1 MKSYKVLMAVSLGML
16 VSACDLTNT
25 SSRDTARDIGA
36 NFLKFGKTTDTPVA
50 VDSDFRVKS
59 VLVYIGQDI
68 VVSERESFYPGGDIV
83 WRGDPP
89 GDRVQQVK
97 DIFKTAFTQG
107 SRGLNGSRNI
117 VLQVDVRRFHS
128 LTDKARIAVGGVHSI
143 TFALQKRDAVTGEAV
158 GKGKL
163 IRADLKALGGDDA
176 LAAARL
182 GQTQKVRIT
191 DHLADVI
198 RTELASAE

>member
-36 NFLKFGKTTDTPVA
+36 NFLKFGKAPDTPVA

-97 DIFKTAFTQG
+97 EIFKTAFTQG
-107 SRGLNGSRNI
+107 SKGLNGSRSI

-128 LTDKARIAVGGVHSI
+128 LTDKARLAVGGVHSI
-143 TFALQKRDAVTGEAV
+143 SFVLQKRDAITGEAV

-176 LAAARL
+176 VAAARL
-182 GQTQKVRIT
+182 GQDQKTRIT
-191 DHLADVI
+191 QHLAEVI
-198 RTELASAE
+198 RTELATTE

>member
-1 MKSYKVLMAVSLGML
+1 MKSYKVLMALSLGVL

-25 SSRDTARDIGA
+25 SSRETARDIGA
-36 NFLKFGKTTDTPVA
+36 NFLKFEKAPTALAA
-50 VDSDFRVKS
+50 VESDFRVKS

-83 WRGDPP
+83 WRGDPQ

-107 SRGLNGSRNI
+107 SKGLNGPRNI

-143 TFALQKRDAVTGEAV
+143 TFALQKRDAITGEAV

-182 GQTQKVRIT
+182 GQDQKTRIT
-191 DHLADVI
+191 AHLAQVI
-198 RTELASAE
+198 RTELASTE

>member
-1 MKSYKVLMAVSLGML
+1 MKSYKVLMALSLGVL

-25 SSRDTARDIGA
+25 SSRETARDIGA
-36 NFLKFGKTTDTPVA
+36 NFLKFEKAPTALAA
-50 VDSDFRVKS
+50 VESDFRVKS

-83 WRGDPP
+83 WRGDPQ

-107 SRGLNGSRNI
+107 SKGLNGPRNI

-143 TFALQKRDAVTGEAV
+143 TFALQKRDAITGEAV

-182 GQTQKVRIT
+182 GLTQKVRIT